1 MAHDQ
6 AAFGEPGNL
15 DHPGTGGSRS
25 DRWTVLP
32 ADSAVVDHL
41 RRHRPVPRVGLL
53 LVEAP
58 TAQYQPCTALHDLF
72 VREELAPSRAPQT
85 RGREE
90 VSLAPKGLSCRY
102 LSEYLLPS
110 TDRVSVFILLMK
122 PLRFLCMLCYNETQ

>member
-15 DHPGTGGSRS
+15 DHPGAGGSRP

-41 RRHRPVPRVGLL
+41 RRHRPVSRVGLL

-58 TAQYQPCTALHDLF
+58 TAQYQPRPALHDLF
-72 VREELAPSRAPQT
+72 VHEELASLRAGQT

-90 VSLAPKGLSCRY
+90 VSLAPKGLRAATFQNILPFSRPCVGFY
-102 LSEYLLPS
+102 FAYETSSVPLCALL
-110 TDRVSVFILLMK
+110 
-122 PLRFLCMLCYNETQ
+122 